1 MGGADFAL
9 RAGWGLGAMVKA
21 NVQGPPVSGL
31 GVWIYPTI
39 RAESSHPKV
48 VLLQLT
54 FLVCGGVAQ
63 TREGFRRCAAAT
75 ALQPQSESA
84 RSVYEAVHS
93 GGTLGYGL
101 VGCNGHSAGA
111 AWGS

>member
-84 RSVYEAVHS
+84 RSVYEAVRS
-93 GGTLGYGL
+93 GGTGL
-101 VGCNGHSAGA
+101 RAG
-111 AWGS
+111 WVQWS